1 MFLILLYLI
10 FMYDLLL
17 KTDSLEILT
26 MKYIWSSKKKFHTLV
41 QILVRYYLIL
51 IQISTKNF
59 NTYYY
64 YNY

>member
-26 MKYIWSSKKKFHTLV
+26 MKYIRPSKKKIPYTCSNISS
-41 QILVRYYLIL
+41 ILFD
-51 IQISTKNF
+51 F
-59 NTYYY
+59 NT
-64 YNY
+64 N